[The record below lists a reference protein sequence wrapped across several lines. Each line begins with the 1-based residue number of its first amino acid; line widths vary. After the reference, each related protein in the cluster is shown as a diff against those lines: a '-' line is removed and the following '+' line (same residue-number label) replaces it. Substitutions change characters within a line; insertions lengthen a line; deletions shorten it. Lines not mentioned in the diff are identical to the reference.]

1 MRNNLVK
8 IAISVVVAFALW
20 MYVVMV
26 IGPEYSDTFRNV
38 EVKLVNESALE
49 KNNLMILGDKEFDV
63 DLEITGNRSALNKLN
78 SSNITVELDL
88 STILEPNK
96 PIYP

>member
-26 IGPEYSDTFRNV
+26 IGPEYQDTFRNV
-38 EVKLVNESALE
+38 KVEFVGETALAE
-49 KNNLMILGDKEFDV
+49 KNLMIL
-63 DLEITGNRSALNKLN
+63 RSMILKM
-78 SSNITVELDL
+78 SN
-88 STILEPNK
+88 
-96 PIYP
+96 